1 MLFVLARL
9 RFTSQTLNLI
19 NRMDDAIVRLY
30 LTAKLDASLSVLF
43 SKKVKLAYNSD
54 VALKVRPLSSE
65 RRVYFNFPYVLKTT
79 TENILLFF
87 NIITAQSIRT
97 LSDMKHSSLV
107 LSSFLSS
114 LAFILCNFV
123 HYAGHQ

>member
-30 LTAKLDASLSVLF
+30 LTADLDASLSVLF

-65 RRVYFNFPYVLKTT
+65 RRVYFNF
-79 TENILLFF
+79 
-87 NIITAQSIRT
+87 
-97 LSDMKHSSLV
+97 
-107 LSSFLSS
+107 
-114 LAFILCNFV
+114 
-123 HYAGHQ
+123 